1 MKGVPWLHE
10 PRSAFNVGD
19 WPLLK
24 QTQQAAVSLSLY
36 PPKTIYMYSP
46 KGTFISFLSVW
57 SLPKGLF
64 VHIAISSCIT
74 YYSDRQVDGQF
85 LRCRGG
91 RPYCSFT
98 YMYLAQASTG
108 RPLSPA
114 GKNRFISR
122 ATFVTWQKW
131 GEVHARGLH
140 HIHIQT
146 VGVGKFQTYGTYTEI
161 VSTPLQLTDIYI
173 SLIIFLPS

>member
-1 MKGVPWLHE
+1 MTSTSLKYIIYKIYYIYVIQWTFIGNPKWHIWYIWEPVMKGVPWLHE

-36 PPKTIYMYSP
+36 PPETIYMYSP

-91 RPYCSFT
+91 RP
-98 YMYLAQASTG
+98 
-108 RPLSPA
+108 
-114 GKNRFISR
+114 
-122 ATFVTWQKW
+122 
-131 GEVHARGLH
+131 
-140 HIHIQT
+140 
-146 VGVGKFQTYGTYTEI
+146 
-161 VSTPLQLTDIYI
+161 
-173 SLIIFLPS
+173 